1 MKLNIQLTKAV
12 IGSFLSLIVFS
23 YLAFLVEGQAFVE
36 FDRVI
41 ISYVQGLETA
51 VLTQLMELFTFIGSA
66 PFVLFLSLIIIVLF
80 YKILHHRQELI
91 LFIFVIA
98 GSVLLNYLLKLFFQR
113 ARPDLNRL
121 IEISGY
127 SFPSGHAMNAFTFY
141 GMLAFLLWR
150 HLPIKFWRG
159 ILIVCSSS
167 MIFAIGISR
176 VYLGVHYPSDI
187 LAGYVASAF
196 WLSFAIY
203 FFESFEKRKSRY
215 IQPAK

>member
-1 MKLNIQLTKAV
+1 MKLNIQLTKAF

-23 YLAFLVEGQAFVE
+23 YLAYLVKGQAFVE
-36 FDRVI
+36 FDSVI

-51 VLTQLMELFTFIGSA
+51 GLTQIMELFTFIGSA
-66 PFVLFLSLIIIVLF
+66 PFVIVLSLIIFVFL
-80 YKILHHRQELI
+80 YKILHHRRELI

-98 GSVLLNYLLKLFFQR
+98 GSVSLNYLLKLFFQR

-141 GMLAFLLWR
+141 GILAFLLWR

-159 ILIVCSSS
+159 ILILFSSS
-167 MIFAIGISR
+167 MIFTIGISR

-187 LAGYVASAF
+187 LGGYVASAF

-215 IQPAK
+215 IQPEK